1 VALQQNWST
10 CCCTGS
16 GWASTAPGC
25 DPPARIVD
33 NVVPL
38 LQQAGSFRT
47 AYRDGETLRQRLGL
61 SVADNRY
68 ARVKPS

>member
-1 VALQQNWST
+1 VHTTDL
-10 CCCTGS
+10 
-16 GWASTAPGC
+16 
-25 DPPARIVD
+25 PAIVD
-33 NVVPL
+33 DVVPL

-61 SVADNRY
+61 PVVDNRR